1 MVDLK
6 KIFHEGKISEII
18 PETGGGISGEAHLLE
33 YKNKKFIVR
42 ICRDLKTAKK
52 YEKISLKLKKFK
64 IFPKF
69 LGRYG
74 KNVFYEFLE
83 GRDLRENE
91 ILDVYR
97 QMGRIT
103 AIVGT
108 FDNLKGETR
117 FYAQVKKLESGN
129 FFTENHRVQR
139 RNERYGERLDKRR
152 IKSIFS
158 KKMAR
163 EVEDLYEYLS
173 KNFKLEFICDINDIT
188 KENFRLSKGRVYF
201 VDIEAIKP
209 RLKGFGIAKCF
220 LKIAKTENRRKS
232 FKKGFEEV
240 SEWFFE
246 GEYADLCYLMYT
258 VQDLVF
264 RCQIGRKHDESL
276 NRLKK
281 LLKKYSTKK

>member
-1 MVDLK
+1 MNLK
-6 KIFHEGKISEII
+6 YLLKNGKVSEII

-42 ICRDLKTAKK
+42 ICQNIKTAKK
-52 YEKISLKLKKFK
+52 YEKISLELKKFK
-64 IFPKF
+64 IFPNF

-91 ILDVYR
+91 RLDVYR

-108 FDNLKGETR
+108 LNKLKGENR
-117 FYAQVKKLESGN
+117 FYTQVKKLESGN
-129 FFTENHRVQR
+129 FFTENHRVKR

-152 IKSIFS
+152 IKAIFS
-158 KKMAR
+158 KKMAKEVR
-163 EVEDLYEYLS
+163 ELYEYLS
-173 KNFKLEFICDINDIT
+173 KSFKLEFICDINDIT
-188 KENFRLSKGRVYF
+188 NENFRLSKGKVYF

-220 LKIAKTENRRKS
+220 LKIAKNESRRKS
-232 FKKGFEEV
+232 FRKGFEEI

-258 VQDLVF
+258 IQDLVF
-264 RCQIGRKHDESL
+264 RCQIGRKSDKSL
-276 NRLKK
+276 DRLKK
-281 LLKKYSTKK
+281 LLKKYSTKL